1 MLNDILSRVARVG
14 AMHAGSQPAP
24 PAERPQPCQGKPPT
38 SPGKTIKHASFLG
51 ALLGAIA
58 GALVA
63 AAAFAVAAAAVAVTV
78 AAIVSVTGFT
88 GGFGFVLVVGAV
100 KLAAGFGLT
109 YLLKDQ
115 IAAISGG
122 VAAMVDSVT
131 PPFGPVVT
139 GSGNVFVEKLPASR
153 AEVDTVACTKHNSP
167 QPIAQGSDTVYVN
180 QHAAARIDD
189 KTVCGGTLKE
199 GASTVYFG

>member
-1 MLNDILSRVARVG
+1 
-14 AMHAGSQPAP
+14 
-24 PAERPQPCQGKPPT
+24 QGKPPT

-63 AAAFAVAAAAVAVTV
+63 AAIAAVAVAVVGVTGG
-78 AAIVSVTGFT
+78 AAIV
-88 GGFGFVLVVGAV
+88 VGA
-100 KLAAGFGLT
+100 LAVMMMGSLV
-109 YLLKDQ
+109 
-115 IAAISGG
+115 AAVTSS
-122 VAAMVDSVT
+122 VSAMVDSVS

-139 GSGNVFVEKLPASR
+139 GSGNVFVEKQPVSR
-153 AEVDTVACTKHNSP
+153 AEVDTVACTQHNSP

-189 KTVCGGTLKE
+189 KTVCGATLKE
-199 GASTVYFG
+199 GASTVYFGAGQQTLLDIQDEFSWWEKAILIGVEFLVPP

>member
-63 AAAFAVAAAAVAVTV
+63 AAIAAVAVAVVGVTGG
-78 AAIVSVTGFT
+78 AAIV
-88 GGFGFVLVVGAV
+88 VGA
-100 KLAAGFGLT
+100 LAVMMMGSLV
-109 YLLKDQ
+109 
-115 IAAISGG
+115 AAVTSS
-122 VAAMVDSVT
+122 VSAMVDSVS

-139 GSGNVFVEKLPASR
+139 GSGNVFVEKQPVSR
-153 AEVDTVACTKHNSP
+153 AEVD
-167 QPIAQGSDTVYVN
+167 
-180 QHAAARIDD
+180 
-189 KTVCGGTLKE
+189 
-199 GASTVYFG
+199 